1 MYLIFDVSANGK
13 PKDYKASPNDLF
25 NWPRLIHISWIV
37 LGEDLKPK
45 RDFNCVI
52 KPEGFSIADD
62 VVKKHAFDHEKAMAE
77 GDNIKDVLKY
87 FSDDVDEAKYL
98 FAHNLN
104 FNENI
109 IAAEFKRA
117 EMEHRIFAS
126 ERLCLM
132 HEGTFYAKI
141 PNRRGG
147 YKWPSLQQL
156 HAAIFKQGYAPA
168 NNARADVIAAS
179 KCFIALHKVGAFDD
193 LYELDQDSE

>member
-25 NWPRLIHISWIV
+25 NWPRMVHVSWIV

-45 RDFNCVI
+45 KDYNCLI
-52 KPEGFSIADD
+52 KPQGFTITDAVAKQHSIDAD
-62 VVKKHAFDHEKAMAE
+62 KAKQE
-77 GDNIKDVLKY
+77 GDDIKDVLQH
-87 FSDDVDEAKYL
+87 FSDCVDEASYL
-98 FAHNLN
+98 FAHNLDY
-104 FNENI
+104 NENI

-117 EMEHRIFAS
+117 GLEHRIFSS

-141 PNRRGG
+141 PSRRGG
-147 YKWPSLQQL
+147 YKWPSLLEL
-156 HAAIFKQGYAPA
+156 HAAIFKQGFGPA

-179 KCFIALHKVGAFDD
+179 RCFIALHKVGAFDD
-193 LYELDQDSE
+193 LYEQE